1 MMSSSF
7 DATTI
12 YTSTSAILCL
22 ILLSVYAYVRFTKLQ
37 VRPECI
43 SLRSEGTDCATT
55 LPRPPPLPDPP
66 RKQSKS
72 KALLRKHKILL
83 NELRYQQQLRRL
95 QRRQDGI
102 AQKNRLSDVA
112 SCQQWCKMVYLPV
125 IWSSVAARRYF
136 QLQLSPLNMVV
147 SHYNNHLE
155 VT

>member
-1 MMSSSF
+1 
-7 DATTI
+7 
-12 YTSTSAILCL
+12 
-22 ILLSVYAYVRFTKLQ
+22 
-37 VRPECI
+37 
-43 SLRSEGTDCATT
+43 
-55 LPRPPPLPDPP
+55 LPDPP